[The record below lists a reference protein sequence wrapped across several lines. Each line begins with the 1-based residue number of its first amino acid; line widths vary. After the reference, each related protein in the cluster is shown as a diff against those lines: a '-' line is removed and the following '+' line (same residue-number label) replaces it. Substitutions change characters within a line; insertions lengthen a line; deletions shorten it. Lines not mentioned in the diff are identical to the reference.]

1 MKFKNLSLNTKF
13 TLSIILIIFA
23 FCIIFSLLLYYQ
35 LKRKVIED
43 ANEKTR
49 IIITQIDALGNYV
62 KEELRPAIF
71 KLLYER
77 GEKDK
82 FIVEGMSTTHVRLS
96 VMKRF
101 NNKIEI
107 YTYKR
112 VSTDPINPE
121 HKADEIHL
129 KMINYFVKNPN
140 LESWS
145 GIVKNGEHEILM
157 MAKPVI
163 VEKDC
168 LICHGK
174 IEDAPKALLE
184 MFPRSK
190 DFDWKVGDVIGVE
203 TVYLPIASTLGEIKG
218 VAISTFLFG
227 AVSLFFLFVTLQGA
241 FFSFVIKP
249 LKRLSSLFRGIVS
262 GHEPLNQTIEIK
274 TRDEIGELILS
285 FNQMS
290 KYLYDAQEATKKYA
304 ETLQTIFEGITDP
317 LALVNPDC
325 TVEMTNHAYR
335 EWMSQGRAAVFTEP
349 CDLNKLDADKFCPLY
364 FLKKVID
371 TKKPLSEYWEGED
384 DRHYFIH
391 FYPVFNEKNEVV
403 KIVQYV
409 KDITEKRKIEEQ
421 MRITEKLAAIG
432 QLSAGLA
439 HEINNPLGGIRL
451 CFNNLMSTNMDE
463 ETKKMHIEVINQG
476 LTKIQEIIKQLL
488 DFSKQT
494 ELVISPVD
502 INTLIENV
510 LKLTDYLISKKDIK
524 VVKNFSYNLPRIMV
538 DPNKIEQ
545 VFLNIVLNAIQAM
558 DGKGGILKIDTYIKD
573 TKCYISF
580 TDSGPG
586 IPESIL
592 KRIFDPFF
600 TTKPVGQGTGLGLS
614 VSKSI
619 IEQHNGRIFV
629 ETSSK
634 GTTFIVELPIE
645 K

>member
-1 MKFKNLSLNTKF
+1 MKPKNLSISTKF
-13 TLSIILIIFA
+13 TLSIILIILA
-23 FCIIFSLLLYYQ
+23 FCILFSFLLYYH
-35 LKRKVIED
+35 LKQKVIED

-71 KLLYER
+71 KLLYET
-77 GEKDK
+77 GKKDE

-101 NNKIEI
+101 NNKIGN
-107 YTYKR
+107 YMYKR
-112 VSTDPINPE
+112 VSLDPINPE
-121 HKADEIHL
+121 HKADALYVKLIE
-129 KMINYFVKNPN
+129 YFKRNKTQ
-140 LESWS
+140 ESWS
-145 GIVKNGEHEILM
+145 GIITYNGQEILV

-163 VEKDC
+163 VEKGC

-174 IEDAPKALLE
+174 INNAPKALLK

-190 DFDWKVGDVIGVE
+190 DFTWKEGDIMGIESVS
-203 TVYLPIASTLGEIKG
+203 LPIASTLGEIKG

-227 AVSLFFLFVTLQGA
+227 AVSLLFLFVTLHGA
-241 FFSFVIKP
+241 FWSFVIKP
-249 LKRLSSLFRGIVS
+249 LKRLSSLFRGIVN
-262 GHEPLNQTIEIK
+262 GTEPLNQTIEVK
-274 TRDEIGELILS
+274 TKDEIGDLILS
-285 FNQMS
+285 FNQMA

-304 ETLQTIFEGITDP
+304 DTLQTIFEGITDP

-335 EWMSQGRAAVFTEP
+335 TWMIEGRAAVFNEQ
-349 CDLNKLDADKFCPLY
+349 CDIEKLDADKLCPVY

-371 TKKPLSEYWEGED
+371 TKKPFSEYWEGED
-384 DRHYFIH
+384 QRHYFIH
-391 FYPVFNEKNEVV
+391 LYPIFDDRENVIKVV
-403 KIVQYV
+403 HYV

-451 CFNNLMSTNMDE
+451 CFNNLINTEMDE
-463 ETKKMHIEVINQG
+463 KTKNMHVEVINHG

-494 ELVISPVD
+494 ELIISAVSV
-502 INTLIENV
+502 NNLVENV
-510 LKLTDYLISKKDIK
+510 LKLTDYLISKKGIK
-524 VVKNFSYNLPRIMV
+524 VIKKLSNEIPEIMI
-538 DPNKIEQ
+538 DSNKIEQ

-558 DGKGGILKIDTYIKD
+558 DGKEGVLTIESFLKNG
-573 TKCYISF
+573 KCYIAF
-580 TDSGPG
+580 TDTGNG
-586 IPESIL
+586 IPDDIL
-592 KRIFDPFF
+592 PKIFDPFF

-619 IEQHNGRIFV
+619 IEQHSGRILV
-629 ETSSK
+629 KTSSS
-634 GTTFIVELPIE
+634 GTTFTVELPV

>member
-1 MKFKNLSLNTKF
+1 MKPKNLSISTKF
-13 TLSIILIIFA
+13 TLSIILIILA
-23 FCIIFSLLLYYQ
+23 FCILFSFLLYYH
-35 LKRKVIED
+35 LKQKVIED

-71 KLLYER
+71 KLLYET
-77 GEKDK
+77 GKKDE

-96 VMKRF
+96 VMRRF
-101 NNKIEI
+101 NNKIGNYI
-107 YTYKR
+107 YKR
-112 VSTDPINPE
+112 VSLDPINPE
-121 HKADEIHL
+121 HKADALYVKLIE
-129 KMINYFVKNPN
+129 YFQKNKN
-140 LESWS
+140 QESWN
-145 GIVKNGEHEILM
+145 GIIKYNEQEILV
-157 MAKPVI
+157 MAKPVV
-163 VEKDC
+163 VEKGC
-168 LICHGK
+168 LLCHGK
-174 IEDAPKALLE
+174 INDAPKALLK

-190 DFDWKVGDVIGVE
+190 DFIWKEGDIMGIESVS
-203 TVYLPIASTLGEIKG
+203 LPIASTLGEIKG

-227 AVSLFFLFVTLQGA
+227 VVSLLFLFVTLHGA
-241 FFSFVIKP
+241 FWSFVIKP
-249 LKRLSSLFRGIVS
+249 LKRLSSLFRGIVN
-262 GHEPLNQTIEIK
+262 GTEPLNQTIEVK
-274 TRDEIGELILS
+274 TKDEIGDLILS
-285 FNQMS
+285 FNQMA

-304 ETLQTIFEGITDP
+304 DTLQTIFEGITDP

-335 EWMSQGRAAVFTEP
+335 TWMIEGRAAVFNEQ
-349 CDLNKLDADKFCPLY
+349 CDIEKLDVDKLCPVY

-371 TKKPLSEYWEGED
+371 TKKPFSEYWEGED
-384 DRHYFIH
+384 QRHYFIH
-391 FYPVFNEKNEVV
+391 LYPIFDERGNVIKVV
-403 KIVQYV
+403 HYV

-451 CFNNLMSTNMDE
+451 CFNNLINTEMDE
-463 ETKKMHIEVINQG
+463 KTKNMHVEVINHG

-494 ELVISPVD
+494 ELIISSVS
-502 INTLIENV
+502 INNLVENV
-510 LKLTDYLISKKDIK
+510 LKLTDYLISKKGIK
-524 VVKNFSYNLPRIMV
+524 VVKKLSNEIPEIMI

-558 DGKGGILKIDTYIKD
+558 DGKERVLTIESFLKNG
-573 TKCYISF
+573 KCYISF
-580 TDSGPG
+580 TDTGNG
-586 IPESIL
+586 IPDDIL
-592 KRIFDPFF
+592 PKIFDPFF

-619 IEQHNGRIFV
+619 IEQHNGRILV
-629 ETSSK
+629 KTSSS
-634 GTTFIVELPIE
+634 GTTFTVELPA